1 MMKRGALSRGRIVVC
16 IFVVC
21 ATLQIVGAVAQPVL
35 AKTKRLTWDV
45 IGLDSNNLTAGPDT
59 FVIGQRVC
67 NTGDLDATN
76 VEAALLWQTANA
88 NIDVAPGS
96 PSTISIGTLAP
107 AECYDAYFNIRVARV
122 TASRNSTRQ
131 YLVSFSADGLA
142 DIASPIDAAN
152 YNEVYVESLISQ
164 NRNSIDSIV
173 GPATVYQGATY
184 SYTLN
189 ASTATQGYQQLQSFI
204 NFPNNIFR
212 IVEVSA
218 TYSQDNAG
226 TDNDTV
232 YADACGWV
240 HDPEDPDYFTNG
252 TNDACRVSGR
262 EGGDISLDYT
272 IEIIG
277 TGSATVTAL
286 IADFSGSSF
295 HYNTDYG
302 RDILAI
308 TALAAPVISVSDVS
322 VVEGNSGSNFAVFT
336 VSLDAP
342 RPDAA
347 VQFSYS
353 TADGTAI
360 SGRDYTASTGTGTI
374 AAGSLSTTVSVP
386 VTTETLY
393 EADETFSL
401 AVSEPVNA
409 SIGDGSAEGLITND
423 DGPPV
428 ISITDTSITE
438 GGSLVFT
445 LNLSGP
451 SGFATTGTVTTET
464 GTAGAADFTAGTIN
478 FAFPAGT
485 TTTTVTVPTTS
496 DSLAESDENMRLVV
510 SSIDG
515 GLATGLDNFGTGTI
529 VDDDVALAPTVTLGD
544 ATAMEG
550 DNLVFDITLSNP
562 SATDITLTL
571 AATGVS
577 ASTDDFDG
585 TPVQVTIPAGT
596 TTITAAIPTN
606 TDDIEETDETL
617 TLSVASVDAGSLSD
631 TSDTGTGTIRDAEQ
645 SILVAVQGICV
656 RDAPY
661 LEYEITTVNFTP
673 VNGATMEWIGSDGS
687 VVQTLADQPLA
698 RTRILWP
705 GAAVDATGNG
715 IAWPG
720 WEQRDGDWFQI
731 PSLVRP
737 TAEVRVSVNPT
748 ETVSVTY
755 PPSTPQCATDP
766 PGAQSAGPGGA
777 YAIPTMREWGLAV
790 LSLLVIAVVA
800 HRRRVLDTLS
810 NS

>member
-1 MMKRGALSRGRIVVC
+1 MIKRSVPSRGGIAAC
-16 IFVVC
+16 IFVVF
-21 ATLQIVGAVAQPVL
+21 AVVQSAGAVAQPVL
-35 AKTKRLTWDV
+35 TKTKRLTWDV
-45 IGLDSNNLTAGPDT
+45 IGLDSNNLADGPDT

-76 VEAALLWQTANA
+76 VEAALVWQTANG
-88 NIDVAPGS
+88 NIEVAPGS
-96 PSTISIGTLAP
+96 PSRISIGTLAP

-122 TASRNSTRQ
+122 AASRNSARQ

-142 DIASPIDAAN
+142 DVTSPIDAAN
-152 YNEVYVESLISQ
+152 YNEIYVESLISQ

-218 TYSQDNAG
+218 AYSQDNAG
-226 TDNDTV
+226 TDKDTV

-240 HDPEDPDYFTNG
+240 HDPEEPDYFTNG

-322 VVEGNSGSNFAVFT
+322 VVEGDTGSNFAVFT
-336 VSLDAP
+336 VSLNAP
-342 RPDAA
+342 RPDAV
-347 VQFSYS
+347 VQFTYA

-374 AAGSLSTTVSVP
+374 AAGSLSTTIPIP
-386 VTTETLY
+386 VTTETQY

-401 AVSEPVNA
+401 AVYDPVNA
-409 SIGDGSAEGLITND
+409 SIGDGSAVGLITND

-428 ISITDTSITE
+428 VSISDTSITE

-445 LNLSGP
+445 LNLSSP

-464 GTAGAADFTAGTIN
+464 GTAGAADFTGGTLN

-485 TTTTVTVPTTS
+485 MTTTVSVPTTS
-496 DSLAESDENMRLVV
+496 DSLAESDETMRLVV

-515 GLATGLDNFGTGTI
+515 GLATGLN
-529 VDDDVALAPTVTLGD
+529 
-544 ATAMEG
+544 
-550 DNLVFDITLSNP
+550 NL
-562 SATDITLTL
+562 
-571 AATGVS
+571 
-577 ASTDDFDG
+577 
-585 TPVQVTIPAGT
+585 
-596 TTITAAIPTN
+596 
-606 TDDIEETDETL
+606 
-617 TLSVASVDAGSLSD
+617 
-631 TSDTGTGTIRDAEQ
+631 GTGTIRDADR
-645 SILVAVQGICV
+645 SIVVAVQSICV

-661 LEYEITTVNFTP
+661 LEYEITPVNFTP
-673 VNGATMEWIGSDGS
+673 VEGATIEWVGSDGS
-687 VVQTLADQPLA
+687 VVQTLTDQPLA

-705 GAAVDATGNG
+705 EAAVDATGNG
-715 IAWPG
+715 SAWPG
-720 WEQRDGDWFQI
+720 WEQRDGDWFRI

-737 TAEVRVSVNPT
+737 GAEVRVSVNPA

-755 PPSTPQCATDP
+755 PTSTPQCATDP
-766 PGAQSAGPGGA
+766 SAGPGGA
-777 YAIPTMREWGLAV
+777 HAIPTIREWGLAL
-790 LSLLVIAVVA
+790 LSLLVIAVAA
-800 HRRRVLDTLS
+800 HRRRVLDALS